1 MNKTQP
7 SVALFLAVPLLS
19 FQGSVDNFEQLES
32 LVSVNNQAIYEDT
45 SFFTS
50 TKKRAIVKKAPLNDV
65 TWLDEFMDSDP
76 LNANSAVAVY
86 PIVEGIRN
94 HFIKGD
100 FSTVNDILLLNKWQ
114 KMSPTAMV
122 TFLTTAFSARDKLPF
137 WDIAIKNV
145 SSELQHQGFS
155 AEEILVGLI

>member
-1 MNKTQP
+1 MNKAQP
-7 SVALFLAVPLLS
+7 TVALFLAVPLLS

-32 LVSVNNQAIYEDT
+32 LVSTNNQAKYEDT
-45 SFFTS
+45 SFSAS
-50 TKKRAIVKKAPLNDV
+50 TKKRATVKKAPLSDV
-65 TWLDEFMDSDP
+65 KWLNEFMESDP
-76 LNANSAVAVY
+76 LNANSAIAVY

-94 HFIKGD
+94 HFLKGD
-100 FSTVNDILLLNKWQ
+100 FSTVNDILLLNQWQ

-122 TFLTTAFSARDKLPF
+122 TFLTTVFSAKDKLPF

-145 SSELQHQGFS
+145 SSALQHKGFS